1 MEQTHTGLRDGTN
14 RNLTIE
20 YGTTMANTEWWSTAV
35 FVDRM
40 FDEHGA
46 ETTDPVAA
54 VEVERDGEL
63 IKVEAGGWFRVLVR
77 VESNSI

>member
-14 RNLTIE
+14 RGVTIE
-20 YGTTMANTEWWSTAV
+20 YGNHVSNID

-40 FDEHGA
+40 FDEYGA

-54 VEVERDGEL
+54 VEVERDGEVIRVL
-63 IKVEAGGWFRVLVR
+63 PGGWFRVTVT

>member
-14 RNLTIE
+14 RDVTIE
-20 YGTTMANTEWWSTAV
+20 YGTHVSNIR

-63 IKVEAGGWFRVLVR
+63 IKVGPGGWFRLLVT